1 MERLGGGGVGA
12 CVWAG
17 SLCGSAWT
25 GENAGQFP
33 ETAPGEE
40 GENIPADGEVPFDAL
55 PSDPP
60 DGEAQPGGVTANAA
74 ESLSPGDMPGEAPAG
89 EELPAG
95 PFPGDAPLGDMPP
108 GGDFPAGEE
117 SPFSDAG
124 DAALFLQPQEG
135 EEAESDDPEYGAL
148 LHELGETGY
157 QESDPAAPLTL
168 GPPPGDELPSAGIA
182 TRKPL

>member
-1 MERLGGGGVGA
+1 MNTPMEAQVPSEA
-12 CVWAG
+12 
-17 SLCGSAWT
+17 T
-25 GENAGQFP
+25 EEENVGQFP

-40 GENIPADGEVPFDAL
+40 EENIPADGEVPFDAL

-108 GGDFPAGEE
+108 GGD
-117 SPFSDAG
+117 SP
-124 DAALFLQPQEG
+124 LVRN
-135 EEAESDDPEYGAL
+135 
-148 LHELGETGY
+148 H
-157 QESDPAAPLTL
+157 
-168 GPPPGDELPSAGIA
+168 LP
-182 TRKPL
+182 